1 VSLRT
6 SVFGPETLRRKRSR
20 RMVVMTSLAVVCLIA
35 FGCTPL
41 PSSRRAH
48 EPARSGSGSSGS
60 APSSSSTR
68 TPSRT
73 SSSGGITHT
82 VRRGETL
89 WRISQTYSVELHEVV
104 SANGLDSYTIYPGQE
119 LFIPGAASVRE
130 VPPAV
135 DNGPPPDPG
144 DVTIIWP
151 LAGRGRGSVTSG
163 FGTRTHPTR
172 RTEEFH
178 KGIDI
183 DGAREE
189 RVLAAAAGEIV
200 FAGRMTGYGTVVMI
214 DHGDRLITLYAH
226 LSRAAVRLEDRVA
239 QAQAIGYVGSTGN
252 ATGTHLHF
260 EIRHKGRAVD
270 PLDYLP

>member
-1 VSLRT
+1 
-6 SVFGPETLRRKRSR
+6 
-20 RMVVMTSLAVVCLIA
+20 M
-35 FGCTPL
+35 
-41 PSSRRAH
+41 
-48 EPARSGSGSSGS
+48 
-60 APSSSSTR
+60 
-68 TPSRT
+68 
-73 SSSGGITHT
+73 
-82 VRRGETL
+82 
-89 WRISQTYSVELHEVV
+89 
-104 SANGLDSYTIYPGQE
+104 
-119 LFIPGAASVRE
+119 

-226 LSRAAVRLEDRVA
+226 LSRAAVSLEDQVA

>member
-1 VSLRT
+1 VASGGSSDT
-6 SVFGPETLRRKRSR
+6 RS
-20 RMVVMTSLAVVCLIA
+20 S
-35 FGCTPL
+35 
-41 PSSRRAH
+41 H
-48 EPARSGSGSSGS
+48 SGS
-60 APSSSSTR
+60 PSSSSR
-68 TPSRT
+68 TNR
-73 SSSGGITHT
+73 SGGVTHT
-82 VRRGETL
+82 VTKGETL
-89 WRISQTYSVELHEVV
+89 WRISQTYDVELHEIV
-104 SANGLDSYTIYPGQE
+104 SANGLDSYTIYPGQK
-119 LFIPGAASVRE
+119 LVIPGASSVRE

-135 DNGPPPDPG
+135 DNGPPLKPG
-144 DVTIIWP
+144 DVAIIWP

-172 RTEEFH
+172 RTQEFH

-189 RVLAAAAGEIV
+189 RVLAVAAGEVV

-214 DHGDRLITLYAH
+214 DHGNRLITLYAH
-226 LSRAAVRLEDRVA
+226 LSRAAVKLEDKVA
-239 QAQAIGYVGSTGN
+239 QGQAIGYVGSSGD

>member
-1 VSLRT
+1 V
-6 SVFGPETLRRKRSR
+6 GTLLL
-20 RMVVMTSLAVVCLIA
+20 VAVVCLVA

-41 PSSRRAH
+41 PSTRSGREPTTSR
-48 EPARSGSGSSGS
+48 GSGSSGS
-60 APSSSSTR
+60 TSGT
-68 TPSRT
+68 SRT
-73 SSSGGITHT
+73 SQTPRATSRTNTSGGVTHT

-89 WRISQTYSVELHEVV
+89 WRISQTYGIELHEIV

-119 LFIPGAASVRE
+119 LIIPGASSVRE
-130 VPPAV
+130 VPSAI
-135 DNGPPPDPG
+135 DNGPPPEPG
-144 DVTIIWP
+144 DVAIIWP
-151 LAGRGRGSVTSG
+151 LAGRGRGSVMSG
-163 FGTRTHPTR
+163 FGTRTHPIR

-189 RVLAAAAGEIV
+189 RVLAAAAGEVV
-200 FAGRMTGYGTVVMI
+200 FSGRMNGYGTVVMI
-214 DHGDRLITLYAH
+214 DHGERLITLYAH
-226 LSRAAVRLEDRVA
+226 LSRAAVDLEDRVA
-239 QAQAIGYVGSTGN
+239 QGQAIGYVGSTGD

>member
-1 VSLRT
+1 
-6 SVFGPETLRRKRSR
+6 
-20 RMVVMTSLAVVCLIA
+20 M
-35 FGCTPL
+35 
-41 PSSRRAH
+41 
-48 EPARSGSGSSGS
+48 
-60 APSSSSTR
+60 
-68 TPSRT
+68 
-73 SSSGGITHT
+73 
-82 VRRGETL
+82 RRGETL
-89 WRISQTYSVELHEVV
+89 WRISQTYGVKLHEVV
-104 SANGLDSYTIYPGQE
+104 SANGLESYTIYPGQE

-130 VPPAV
+130 VPAAV

-189 RVLAAAAGEIV
+189 RVLAAAAGEVV

-226 LSRAAVRLEDRVA
+226 LSRAAVSLEDQVA

-270 PLDYLP
+270 PLEYLP